1 MVLVSCMEEP
11 ESPQIELADTSEIAQ
26 VKAWFEENKINLRL
40 PERGS
45 NFRTESQE
53 LILPFFEKEPD
64 WDQFHHY
71 YFPDGREV
79 FEASLENAT
88 KYFPSE
94 MAEIFSGQNPSE
106 IMIQNIM
113 FVRHA
118 SLDQFN
124 VVLARYYPGDED
136 SKSNF
141 DEISYNGI
149 PALWK
154 GKLEMFTYDER
165 FFVGFEFE
173 EGEMLSSYTRLI
185 HDGDKRKNQIGMDVR
200 CVTNYIPVYYTLCVS
215 QEGFQRSCTQEIDYY
230 AEQYSCFGAD
240 GGATY
245 VYTSEG
251 GSGERDPATDGGGS
265 TCSSCYDPPE
275 LPEPK
280 LTITLDKSIKEN
292 ARARCIVS
300 KLALSSFV
308 NEMAE
313 FTDTEGAAGNSILK
327 LASLPSDING
337 QVENIN
343 GIHHI
348 SINSGNLNR
357 PDLLIARTI
366 LHEMVHAEIY
376 RALESNGIT
385 PLDDDFAYN
394 FDSYVFLRT
403 RGDSGPQHHAYM
415 AEQLLAKMGMA
426 LMDIHKDQ
434 FPQDYQKFSQY
445 MNYTKG
451 IPLDFYKNL
460 FWEGL
465 KGTLAFDIM
474 SQMPGVSIGQS
485 PLEKYQVDLMNAK
498 DYLTKKCGS

>member
-1 MVLVSCMEEP
+1 MVLFLSSCIDEP
-11 ESPQIELADTSEIAQ
+11 DNPQIPGVETSQIAA
-26 VKAWFEENKINLRL
+26 VRDWFETNKTKLRL

-64 WDQFHHY
+64 WDKFHHY

-79 FEASLENAT
+79 FETSLENAT
-88 KYFPSE
+88 KYYPSE
-94 MAEIFSGQNPSE
+94 MSEIFVGENPADF
-106 IMIQNIM
+106 MIQNIM
-113 FVRHA
+113 FVRHET
-118 SLDQFN
+118 LDQFN
-124 VVLARYYPGDED
+124 VVIARYYPGDNE
-136 SKSNF
+136 SKANF
-141 DEISYNGI
+141 DEISYNAI
-149 PALWK
+149 PVLWN
-154 GKLEMFTYDER
+154 GKLELFTYDER
-165 FFVGFEFE
+165 FFVGFQFEDGKIEF
-173 EGEMLSSYTRLI
+173 SYTRAVYE
-185 HDGDKRKNQIGMDVR
+185 GDKKHSQEAMDVR
-200 CVTNYIPVYYTLCVS
+200 CVTNYYPVGYQVCVGENCHKVIERYVS
-215 QEGFQRSCTQEIDYY
+215 EEN
-230 AEQYSCFGAD
+230 CFGSD
-240 GGATY
+240 GGSPSY
-245 VYTSEG
+245 VYS
-251 GSGERDPATDGGGS
+251 GSGSGSGVRDPATDGGGS

-280 LTITLDKSIKEN
+280 LTISLDKSIKEN

-313 FTDTEGAAGNSILK
+313 FTDAEGATSNSILK

-343 GIHHI
+343 GIHQI
-348 SINSGNLNR
+348 SINSGILNR

-376 RALESNGIT
+376 RALKSNGIT

-415 AEQLLAKMGMA
+415 AEQLLGKMGAA
-426 LMDIHKDQ
+426 LMEIHKTQ
-434 FPQDYQKFSQY
+434 FPEDYQKFNQY

-465 KGTLAFDIM
+465 EGTKAFDIM
-474 SQMPGVSIGQS
+474 SQMPGTTMGKSPFENYKEDIG
-485 PLEKYQVDLMNAK
+485 NAK
-498 DYLTKKCGS
+498 NLMTKPCGN

>member
-26 VKAWFEENKINLRL
+26 VKTWFEENKTNLRL

-124 VVLARYYPGDED
+124 VVLARYYPGDDD

-173 EGEMLSSYTRLI
+173 EGEMMSSYTRQI
-185 HDGDKRKNQIGMDVR
+185 DEDGKRKNTANLDVR
-200 CVTNYIPVYYTLCVS
+200 CVTNRYPVGYQVCAD
-215 QEGFQRSCTQEIDYY
+215 GFCHTTITHWVE
-230 AEQYSCFGAD
+230 EYSCFGAD

-265 TCSSCYDPPE
+265 NNTDPTPPE
-275 LPEPK
+275 LPAPNFK
-280 LTITLDKSIKEN
+280 ITNTISFREYPCLSSSVNNAIDKNFSNEIQDLILDVFGESEDFNIEIEAFDFNDDTLDGTTF
-292 ARARCIVS
+292 
-300 KLALSSFV
+300 LSGGDPKHGY
-308 NEMAE
+308 AT
-313 FTDTEGAAGNSILK
+313 FT
-327 LASLPSDING
+327 
-337 QVENIN
+337 
-343 GIHHI
+343 I
-348 SINSGNLNR
+348 SINTFLENVSQEYITATIFHEFLHAYIDYLDLPNIR
-357 PDLLIARTI
+357 PSDQADHEEMANKYLEKLSLILI
-366 LHEMVHAEIY
+366 NQYGIKESHAE
-376 RALESNGIT
+376 ALSWGGLGETKVFND
-385 PLDDDFAYN
+385 LY
-394 FDSYVFLRT
+394 DSEKSYI
-403 RGDSGPQHHAYM
+403 GQINDA
-415 AEQLLAKMGMA
+415 
-426 LMDIHKDQ
+426 
-434 FPQDYQKFSQY
+434 
-445 MNYTKG
+445 
-451 IPLDFYKNL
+451 YKN
-460 FWEGL
+460 GN
-465 KGTLAFDIM
+465 KGT
-474 SQMPGVSIGQS
+474 
-485 PLEKYQVDLMNAK
+485 
-498 DYLTKKCGS
+498 KCD